1 MFLRE
6 RNSANILFAWSNVGN
21 DHRISEEATVI
32 GIAWLVDSKNSPI
45 QKWLEARLV
54 TLLQLSALPACTC
67 SLLREMANFHVLA
80 G

>member
-1 MFLRE
+1 M
-6 RNSANILFAWSNVGN
+6 GN

-32 GIAWLVDSKNSPI
+32 GIAWLVDSKNYSI

-67 SLLREMANFHVLA
+67 SLLRESADIQILA